1 MEQSNSSARR
11 IQHLPRRKFIGVAL
25 AALGAASAGAG
36 FAQDYPSRPIRI
48 VVPFSPGGGVD
59 ALVRAYAVKLAAS
72 LGQPVIVDNRPGAN
86 GMIAADNVAR
96 SAADGYSLL
105 ASGSWLQT
113 GSFLYRSFA
122 FSPERDFTP
131 VALIAE
137 TPMQI
142 IVRSEVPAKSMS
154 ELIAYAK
161 VNPGKLSYGTPG
173 AGHPFHLAVEMLS
186 QVTHAKFVHV
196 PFKGGGPAIQEFLAG
211 RIDMLFFPVNPTL
224 ADMIKSGKARV
235 LASATDERLRSLP
248 DVPTFREAGITVA
261 FDDVR
266 RAIGMGGDKL
276 LPAVAGLDEN
286 TEPGAGISKR
296 RGDIFKERY
305 LPTIAPL
312 PKVREL
318 AKRLRRDGFTLT
330 VASSAKEDELRP
342 LLERAQVH
350 DLIADSTSSDDAD
363 RSKPDPDIVQAA
375 LRAVDGDA
383 SRSLMLGDTPYDIE
397 AARRAGVAIVA
408 LQSGGWQPAELSGAL
423 EVYRDPEDLL
433 NRYESSA
440 FARMHGRK

>member
-11 IQHLPRRKFIGVAL
+11 IQNFPRRKFIGVAL

-248 DVPTFREAGITVA
+248 DVPTFREAGITNFVTA
-261 FDDVR
+261 ANISIVGP
-266 RAIGMGGDKL
+266 AKL
-276 LPAVAGLDEN
+276 PQPIVSRLHAELVKASSTAEVLSAYEGQSLLK
-286 TEPGAGISKR
+286 A
-296 RGDIFKERY
+296 
-305 LPTIAPL
+305 IAPPEKL
-312 PKVREL
+312 G
-318 AKRLRRDGFTLT
+318 A
-330 VASSAKEDELRP
+330 
-342 LLERAQVH
+342 
-350 DLIADSTSSDDAD
+350 
-363 RSKPDPDIVQAA
+363 IVQNEMRTWGP
-375 LRAVDGDA
+375 LVK
-383 SRSLMLGDTPYDIE
+383 SLNLVLD
-397 AARRAGVAIVA
+397 
-408 LQSGGWQPAELSGAL
+408 
-423 EVYRDPEDLL
+423 
-433 NRYESSA
+433 
-440 FARMHGRK
+440 